1 LPIRSEKSLQRV
13 ELNSYSVS
21 CATGDVTEAE
31 VRFALAG
38 TDNFGYHIQHTPL
51 AISNPAGFN
60 IAP

>member
-1 LPIRSEKSLQRV
+1 
-13 ELNSYSVS
+13 
-21 CATGDVTEAE
+21 

-38 TDNFGYHIQHTPL
+38 IDNFGYHIQHTPL